1 MRSTTTKHIDRRAFG
16 VAILGTLA
24 LSACSS
30 GSRAGF
36 EKSDG
41 SGSSDGGSGASDG
54 GAPTPDATAG
64 LPRLEEGFTAEEFT
78 KDVTASE
85 SLHPKNSTVVTPTG
99 VLTIDGVQEIATVT
113 AESVGLEAET
123 DADGDALD
131 FAPADGEVLRAV
143 DLSFAPSGDT
153 DGLQEPSSPITDLT
167 ISARGSQA
175 HLAEIDGDYSAR
187 VLISVPKD
195 GSASLVVSSEG
206 HNQMVDLLTGER
218 QDDPVAAV
226 YYRSDRVQEPHH
238 TFPVSV
244 DPFPVLY
251 DGEADSET
259 TTTTSFQATTLELT
273 AWTEKN
279 GWAEPGGAWLVMTW
293 QSEITIDT
301 EIPGLIKATGFS
313 ATATVTVDG
322 ESTTDEVHDDDLMLS
337 PSSNSEER
345 TMVVAV
351 PADVSSATVSMSG
364 GFSLQID
371 SGAYEIKGSL
381 DREFSSKELTV
392 DFPDGGSGE
401 SVQPSDGGGSTPDT
415 QPSDGG
421 GN

>member
-16 VAILGTLA
+16 VALLGTLA
-24 LSACSS
+24 LSACST

-36 EKSDG
+36 EETDGTGASDEG
-41 SGSSDGGSGASDG
+41 SAASDG
-54 GAPTPDATAG
+54 GGASAPDATAN
-64 LPRLEEGFTAEEFT
+64 LPRLEAGFTVEEFT
-78 KDVTASE
+78 KDVTVSDA
-85 SLHPKNSTVVTPTG
+85 LHPKNCTVVTPTG

-123 DADGDALD
+123 DPDGEALD

-143 DLSFAPSGDT
+143 DLSFAPSGET
-153 DGLQEPSSPITDLT
+153 EGLQAEPSPITDLT

-187 VLISVPKD
+187 VLISVPED

-206 HNQMVDLLTGER
+206 HDQMVDLLTGER

-259 TTTTSFQATTLELT
+259 TTTTSFQATALELT

-293 QSEITIDT
+293 QSEITVDT

-371 SGAYEIKGSL
+371 SGVYEIEGSL
-381 DREFSSKELTV
+381 DRTFESEELTV
-392 DFPDGGSGE
+392 DFPDGGSE
-401 SVQPSDGGGSTPDT
+401 SRNQSSDGGS
-415 QPSDGG
+415 S
-421 GN
+421 